1 MESELNFNPNMVS
14 KPFVELRP
22 GAYTGKSF
30 GAKKMVE
37 MCELKF
43 DSLYTN
49 INTRRFV

>member
-1 MESELNFNPNMVS
+1 MESELNFNPMMVL
-14 KPFVELRP
+14 KPFVDLLP

-30 GAKKMVE
+30 GAKNMDE
-37 MCELKF
+37 LCDLKF